1 SANFLGDDKLSKSA
15 AVQEALEAL
24 SAALEGDLGGGE
36 VKFLLSAR
44 EVDKRLSFYK
54 ALAKRAEL
62 QVFDKLDSS
71 RGGWEEGATDL
82 VHSLGRKYQLRFDD
96 EALDLFVLFTGGDT

>member
-1 SANFLGDDKLSKSA
+1 M
-15 AVQEALEAL
+15 QEALEAL

-36 VKFLLSAR
+36 VKFLLSAP
-44 EVDKRLSFYK
+44 EVDKRRSFYK

-71 RGGWEEGATDL
+71 RGGWEEAATDL
-82 VHSLGRKYQLRFDD
+82 VQSLGRKYRLQFRRRGARSLRPLHRWRHPHDR
-96 EALDLFVLFTGGDT
+96 ERA